1 MTRATVT
8 DDKKDP
14 ELVATFTRD
23 ENGDI
28 ILGANL
34 EKIIEGM
41 DIDTIIEQPLIE
53 KYQSMFAK
61 LLFDPATKDAWQRA
75 FFDMFIFA
83 LAHQVRK
90 ERDE

>member
-1 MTRATVT
+1 
-8 DDKKDP
+8 
-14 ELVATFTRD
+14 
-23 ENGDI
+23 
-28 ILGANL
+28 
-34 EKIIEGM
+34 
-41 DIDTIIEQPLIE
+41 
-53 KYQSMFAK
+53 MFAK